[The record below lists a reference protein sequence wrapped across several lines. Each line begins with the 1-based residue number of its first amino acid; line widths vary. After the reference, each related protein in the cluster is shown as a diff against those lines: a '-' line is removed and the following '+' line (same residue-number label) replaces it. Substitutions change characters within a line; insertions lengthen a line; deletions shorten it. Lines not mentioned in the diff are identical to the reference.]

1 MDMVTAMDMAMDMA
15 TVTAKKI
22 KRKKVSFQDVRN
34 NGFS

>member
-1 MDMVTAMDMAMDMA
+1 MDMVTAMDMVMA
-15 TVTAKKI
+15 TVTANKI